1 MTNDWSRQLEAL
13 AYASGKPLARA
24 RIKAVPED
32 FRVTEL
38 MDVVPA
44 GEGEHTWLWL
54 EKRKR
59 NTEQVARSLADF
71 ADVKRRDVGY
81 SGLKD
86 FQAVTK
92 QWFSVWKPRGK
103 DPDWANFELPGVV
116 VRNITKHTKKIRRG
130 THRANQFEIRL
141 TDFDDCN
148 DSCAERL
155 TTIMTK
161 GVPNYF
167 GPQRFGRQCD
177 NMRLAEEM
185 LLGGKKIKSRSLRSL
200 VLSAAR
206 SWLFNSVVSRRIE
219 NDTWQ
224 HLYKGEPANLAGSN
238 SVFNATG
245 EEFQRLASMDIH
257 PTAPLVGIG
266 GEKTMAACAEL
277 FELERNWLDGYST
290 MTSALERTG
299 LEYKRR
305 PLRSTVSDLSWEIEP
320 SFLRLRFSLPSG
332 QYATSVLR
340 ELVTQPETDL

>member
-130 THRANQFEIRL
+130 THRAKFWP
-141 TDFDDCN
+141 T
-148 DSCAERL
+148 
-155 TTIMTK
+155 
-161 GVPNYF
+161 V
-167 GPQRFGRQCD
+167 RQY
-177 NMRLAEEM
+177 A
-185 LLGGKKIKSRSLRSL
+185 
-200 VLSAAR
+200 
-206 SWLFNSVVSRRIE
+206 SRRRNVAWWKE
-219 NDTWQ
+219 N
-224 HLYKGEPANLAGSN
+224 
-238 SVFNATG
+238 
-245 EEFQRLASMDIH
+245 
-257 PTAPLVGIG
+257 
-266 GEKTMAACAEL
+266 
-277 FELERNWLDGYST
+277 
-290 MTSALERTG
+290 
-299 LEYKRR
+299 
-305 PLRSTVSDLSWEIEP
+305 
-320 SFLRLRFSLPSG
+320 
-332 QYATSVLR
+332 
-340 ELVTQPETDL
+340 